1 MAKTITLA
9 SLSAKGHWRG
19 GIFHAAKA
27 TSYEVSEFTEEQLGL
42 FDADPRLNIVRDV
55 DGASIEPEMS
65 SVSTLVGSSS
75 LPAVIQIA
83 DKINLQLGELVAFAQ
98 QQSEMDEPSWN
109 GLEEE
114 ERDVLLAS
122 SLDLLKATAT
132 AALEKKGKPNVDKV
146 VEALKALGVEDANVS
161 GDVRDAAFAV
171 FKDEDFKN

>member
-1 MAKTITLA
+1 MMKLRIH
-9 SLSAKGHWRG
+9 SK
-19 GIFHAAKA
+19 AAKFRRA
-27 TSYEVSEFTEEQLGL
+27 GMTFGKTAVDIDASDLSEEQIEALANEPML
-42 FDADPRLNIVRDV
+42 VVVELSKDA
-55 DGASIEPEMS
+55 AEPEMS

-75 LPAVIQIA
+75 LPAVIKIA

-98 QQSEMDEPSWN
+98 QQSKMDEPSWN

-132 AALEKKGKPNVDKV
+132 AAFEKKGKPNVDKV
-146 VEALKALGVEDANVS
+146 EEALKALGVEDANVS

-171 FKDEDFKN
+171 FKDVDFKS